1 MNKSR
6 GFALSLL
13 TVMLAVALGALV
25 ACGQGTT
32 QDNSSS
38 SESFSVT
45 SEPVQE
51 EPPVV
56 LRTDPFY
63 VLVVGSD
70 TRTGTAGIK
79 EAVYADGNARSDTLM
94 LVRVDPKK
102 YQLTLLSIPR
112 DTATEVN
119 GATGKI
125 NDTYTVGGISE
136 LKKAVKNLTGVMPD
150 YYLLC
155 TFVTF
160 QDLVNDMGGITVDVP
175 IDQSMTDIVS
185 GEHMEFPAGQQQTLD
200 GAQALIFARERH
212 AYDPNGEVYR
222 QTNDRYIVRSMIE
235 KILADPS
242 LAAEAATK
250 LYGDVETDWD
260 ARELAAYVADF
271 MDNKKKVS
279 FLSGTGPWYGDYD
292 EASGKW
298 LTVRDEETWAQVMDV
313 VNNGGDP
320 NEIIEPLSAY

>member
-1 MNKSR
+1 MKKTR
-6 GFALSLL
+6 GLALSIVA
-13 TVMLAVALGALV
+13 VMLVAALGALV
-25 ACGQGTT
+25 ACGQGNT
-32 QDNSSS
+32 QASSSS
-38 SESFSVT
+38 SESFSVK

-79 EAVYADGNARSDTLM
+79 ESVYADGNARSDTLM

-102 YQLTLLSIPR
+102 HKLTLLSIPR
-112 DTATEVN
+112 DTTTEVN
-119 GATGKI
+119 GEVGKI
-125 NDTYTVGGISE
+125 NDTYTQGGIE
-136 LKKAVKNLTGVMPD
+136 GLKKAVKDLTGVMPD
-150 YYLLC
+150 YYLLT

-160 QDLVNDMGGITVDVP
+160 QDLVNDMGGVTVDVP

-185 GEHMEFPAGQQQTLD
+185 GEHMEFPAGQQQNLD

-235 KILADPS
+235 KILGDPA

-250 LYGDVETDWD
+250 LYSDVETDWD

-271 MDNKKKVS
+271 MENKDKVK
-279 FLSGTGPWYGDYD
+279 FLSGTGPWAGDYD

-313 VNNGGDP
+313 VNDGGDP
-320 NEIIEPLSAY
+320 NDVVQGLSAF